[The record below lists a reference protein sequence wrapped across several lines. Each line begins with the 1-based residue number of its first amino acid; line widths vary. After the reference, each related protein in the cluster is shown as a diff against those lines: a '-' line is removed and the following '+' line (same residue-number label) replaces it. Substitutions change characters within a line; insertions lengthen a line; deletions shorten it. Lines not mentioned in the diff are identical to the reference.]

1 MERIIMH
8 YDMDAFY
15 ASIEIKRNPKL
26 KNKPIVVGENIV
38 TTASYEARKY
48 GIHSA
53 MKVSDARLLCPRL
66 IVIPVDKSE
75 YIKISN
81 EIHNLILKI
90 TNKVEFIATDEG
102 YIDLTGII
110 KAENKGSFAIKFKER
125 IKKLTDLTCSVGVG
139 FNKLSA
145 KIASDINKPFGLFI
159 FENEKE
165 FINYISDKKIKII
178 PGVGKK
184 FFEILKNDKIFYV
197 KDIFKYSLDYLVRKY
212 GKSRGENLY
221 CSVRGIDY
229 TEVEYQRDIH
239 SIGNEETFFIPLQ
252 NSSEIIREFNS
263 LFDYTFERLIKNNVY
278 AQSVSVKVRYSSFK
292 TYTKSKK
299 LKFSMKNREVLYNEM
314 LELINSFE
322 KEDEVRLLGIYFGD
336 IKKNSLVQLELNK
349 NHMY

>member
-15 ASIEIKRNPKL
+15 ASIETNRNPKL

-53 MKVSDARLLCPRL
+53 MKVSDAKLLCPKL
-66 IVIPVDKSE
+66 TVIPVDKTE
-75 YIKISN
+75 YIRISN
-81 EIHNLILKI
+81 EIHNLIFKI

-102 YIDLTGII
+102 YIDLTDVINP
-110 KAENKGSFAIKFKER
+110 ENKKSFAIKFKQR
-125 IKKLTDLTCSVGVG
+125 IKELTNLTCSVGIG

-145 KIASDINKPFGLFI
+145 KIASDINKPFGFFI

-165 FINYISDKKIKII
+165 FIKYISDKKIKII

-184 FFEILKNDKIFYV
+184 FFEILKHDKIFYV
-197 KDIFKYSLDYLVRKY
+197 KDVFKYSLDYLVKKY

-229 TEVEYQRDIH
+229 
-239 SIGNEETFFIPLQ
+239 
-252 NSSEIIREFNS
+252 
-263 LFDYTFERLIKNNVY
+263 
-278 AQSVSVKVRYSSFK
+278 
-292 TYTKSKK
+292 
-299 LKFSMKNREVLYNEM
+299 
-314 LELINSFE
+314 
-322 KEDEVRLLGIYFGD
+322 DEV
-336 IKKNSLVQLELNK
+336 
-349 NHMY
+349 

>member
-1 MERIIMH
+1 MEKIIMH

-15 ASIEIKRNPKL
+15 ASIEINRNPKL

-53 MKVSDARLLCPRL
+53 MKVSDAKLLCPKL
-66 IVIPVDKSE
+66 IVLPVDKTE
-75 YIKISN
+75 YIRISN

-90 TNKVEFIATDEG
+90 TNKVEFVATDEG
-102 YIDLTGII
+102 YIDLTDVI
-110 KAENKGSFAIKFKER
+110 KAENKKAFAIKFKQR
-125 IKKLTDLTCSVGVG
+125 IKELTNLTCSVGIG

-145 KIASDINKPFGLFI
+145 KIASDINKPFGFFI
-159 FENEKE
+159 FENEEE
-165 FINYISDKKIKII
+165 FIKYISDKKIKII

-184 FFEILKNDKIFYV
+184 FFEILKNDNIFYV
-197 KDIFKYSLDYLVRKY
+197 KDVFKYSLDYLMKKY

-229 TEVEYQRDIH
+229 DEVEYQREIH
-239 SIGNEETFFIPLQ
+239 SIGNEETFLIPLQ
-252 NSSEIIREFNS
+252 NNSEIIREFHS
-263 LFDYTFERLIKNNVY
+263 LFNYTFERLIKNNVFT
-278 AQSVSVKVRYSSFK
+278 QSITIKIRYTSFK

-299 LKFSMKNREVLYNEM
+299 LKFSTRSKDFLYNKV

-322 KEDEVRLLGIYFGD
+322 KEDEVRLLGVYFGD
-336 IKKNSLVQLELNK
+336 IKKSSLVQMALNK
-349 NHMY
+349 NL

>member
-15 ASIEIKRNPKL
+15 ASIEINRNPKL

-53 MKVSDARLLCPRL
+53 MKVSDAKLLCPKL
-66 IVIPVDKSE
+66 IVIPADKTE
-75 YIKISN
+75 YIRISN
-81 EIHNLILKI
+81 KIHNLILKI

-102 YIDLTGII
+102 YIDLSDVI
-110 KAENKGSFAIKFKER
+110 KEENKKNFATKFKQR
-125 IKKLTDLTCSVGVG
+125 IKELTDLTCSVGIG

-145 KIASDINKPFGLFI
+145 KIASDINKPFGLFV

-165 FINYISDKKIKII
+165 FIKYISDKKINII

-197 KDIFKYSLDYLVRKY
+197 KDVFTYSLDYLVKKY

-229 TEVEYQRDIH
+229 DEVEYQREIH
-239 SIGNEETFFIPLQ
+239 SIGNEETFLIPLQ
-252 NSSEIIREFNS
+252 NNSEIVREFNS
-263 LFDYTFERLIKNNVY
+263 LFEYTFKRLVKNNVF
-278 AQSVSVKVRYSSFK
+278 AQSITIKIRYSSFK

-299 LKFSMKNREVLYNEM
+299 LKFSTRSKDFLYNEM

-322 KEDEVRLLGIYFGD
+322 KEDEVRLLGVYFGD
-336 IKKNSLVQLELNK
+336 IKKSSLIQLTLNK
-349 NHMY
+349 NL